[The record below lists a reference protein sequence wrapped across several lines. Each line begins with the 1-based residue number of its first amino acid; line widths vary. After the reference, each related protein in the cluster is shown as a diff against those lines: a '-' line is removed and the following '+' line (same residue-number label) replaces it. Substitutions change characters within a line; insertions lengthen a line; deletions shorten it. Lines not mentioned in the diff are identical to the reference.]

1 METTTKTE
9 LQEAIEEFVREDSM
23 TGYRLAQLTNEILD
37 SFELKNIPPQMIY
50 NYISKGLIESV
61 VATGQ
66 RVVLREAAVEFLT
79 KYVSKKV

>member
-1 METTTKTE
+1 METAKTE

-50 NYISKGLIESV
+50 NYISKGLIEAV
-61 VATGQ
+61 VANGQ